1 MAYHLLVV
9 AAVGGDGNFEDGHMS
24 EPDAIIQK
32 LRDILDKEQGLES
45 LLERSLVKARNWAE
59 EELNPRLFAALEW
72 PTDIGEYEDYLKRYL
87 RWVPHESNGD
97 AWKNEQRQ
105 AQEVSDRM
113 GHFYFLVDQKVD
125 GEAPQ
130 DSDAFREWMTDFA
143 RRWGDFLDTPESF
156 GPQVLQ
162 SFIDNAPEYRIE
174 ESLVDGVPNAPSG
187 WLTAN
192 QFIAR
197 EINGGLRPIAEP
209 ASNLVATSPADCH
222 YQHAYDIDADSN
234 IPATKVKN
242 RKYGNI
248 KQLLEGS
255 AYSERFARGTFVHYM
270 LPVHAYHRY
279 HLPVAGVIKESFRIN
294 GKVFMQVGIENHELR
309 ASDSASSGYEFSQ
322 TRGVVTID
330 TAESD
335 CGNIGVVAV
344 IPVGMAH
351 VSSVVLTSVA
361 GKHMSKGEEFG
372 YFQFGGSDIIILFQ
386 EGVSR
391 EIDTSQKFRLVGT
404 PVARCRLR
412 SA

>member
-1 MAYHLLVV
+1 
-9 AAVGGDGNFEDGHMS
+9 MS
-24 EPDAIIQK
+24 EPEPIIKK
-32 LRDILDKEQGLES
+32 LRDILDRERDLAG
-45 LLERSLVKARNWAE
+45 LLEESLVKARKWAAA
-59 EELNPRLFAALEW
+59 ELNPQLFAALDW
-72 PTDIGEYEDYLKRYL
+72 PTDIGEYQDYLKRYL
-87 RWVPHESNGD
+87 RRVPQQSDAD
-97 AWKNEQRQ
+97 AWKNGQRQ

-113 GHFYFLVDQKVD
+113 GHFYFLVDQKAD
-125 GEAPQ
+125 GKAPQ
-130 DSDAFREWMTDFA
+130 DSEAFRDWMTEFA
-143 RRWGDFLDTPESF
+143 RQWGNFLDTPESF
-156 GPQVLQ
+156 SRQVLQ

-209 ASNLVATSPADCH
+209 ASNVVATSPADCR
-222 YQHAYDIDADSN
+222 YQHAYEIDADSN
-234 IPATKVKN
+234 MPATTVKN

-255 AYSERFARGTFVHYM
+255 AYSESFARGTFVHYM
-270 LPVHAYHRY
+270 LPAHAYHRY
-279 HLPVAGVIKESFRIN
+279 HLPVAGVVKESFRIN
-294 GKVFMQVGIENHELR
+294 GKVFMQVGIENHELQS
-309 ASDSASSGYEFSQ
+309 SDSAASGYEFSQ
-322 TRGVVTID
+322 TRGVVTVD

-335 CGNIGVVAV
+335 CGNIGIVAV

-361 GKHMSKGEEFG
+361 GKHMAKGEEFG
-372 YFQFGGSDIIILFQ
+372 YFQFGGSDIVVLFQ
-386 EGVSR
+386 EGAAR
-391 EIDTSQKFRLVGT
+391 EIDTSTEFRLVGT